1 MEALMHTRA
10 DIVPV
15 RYSDIPPIH
24 AISIYPSF
32 SWYYS
37 LITTKDLVFVL
48 HIKEYVLLKYK
59 HRNDI

>member
-15 RYSDIPPIH
+15 RYSDIPAIH
-24 AISIYPSF
+24 AISVYTFF
-32 SWYYS
+32 SWCYS

-48 HIKEYVLLKYK
+48 HTKEYVLLKYRHK
-59 HRNDI
+59 NDI